1 MVFKLIEK
9 DVDHL
14 ELENKLYQNWLDKD
28 LFKAKPEE
36 NSDKFSIMMPP
47 PNITGTLHIGHALNM
62 TLQDIL
68 ARYWRMNKKDVL
80 WQPGTDHAG
89 IATQKIVETNLK
101 KESNLSKNDIG
112 KEGFIKKV
120 WEWKTKS
127 GDRIINQIKRL
138 GASPDWRRQRFTLDK
153 DMSDAVNYTFIEL
166 FEKKLIYKDK
176 RLVNWDISLQTAIS
190 DLEVEQVEKE
200 GEFYY
205 LKYFIE
211 DSSKYLEVATTR
223 PETLF
228 GDQCLAVNPN
238 DLRYKSLIG
247 KKVSLPLCNKTIPII
262 SDDHVDIN
270 KGSGV
275 LKITPAHD
283 FNDYKIAKKNK
294 LDLKIIFDKFGK
306 LNNNVPIRY
315 QGIDRIKARDIIVQD
330 LKASG
335 NFIKIDKINH
345 TVPYGDRSAT
355 VIEPYLTDQWFMNV
369 KPLAEKVLKFVKN
382 NETKFYPPSW
392 NKTFFLWLNKIEPWC
407 ISRQIWWGHR
417 IPVWYSPD
425 GKAFAANC
433 EEQANRLAM
442 KFYKEKKQ
450 LRQETDVLDT
460 WFSSAL
466 WPMSTLGWPDKEN
479 IFYKKYFP
487 TNVLVTGFDIIFF
500 WVARMMMQSAN
511 FANKVPFRNVYIH
524 ALVRDQHGN
533 KMSKSKGNVIDP
545 LYIIDKYGADALRYT
560 LSLMAAQGRD
570 IKLSEENVKINRNFI
585 TKIRNA
591 YNFLNKNE
599 CFEISKIKNYNFK
612 NNINKWIIKL
622 LNNYI
627 VNITSNIEKYKF
639 NEATKDIYKFTK
651 NIFCDWYLEFIKIY
665 FNNDNNANA
674 KDEIKLCAS
683 IVFKNILKLSHPF
696 MPFVTDDIY
705 KNYLKNKKFLMEEE
719 WPSGVPFNYTE
730 ESFKEVENV
739 IKIIT
744 ICRNIKS
751 KLKIEPRKIIEV
763 FYTVDHLVI
772 KKNFF
777 LINTLGRIELT
788 QIKNVKIID
797 KDFMKFIDTDFVF
810 YINKRQLES
819 KNALVKDSKILEEQ
833 LLNLEKDILVLKN
846 KVENDEF
853 LKKAP
858 PIVVEKFT
866 KKMKQKLSLK
876 NKILTQIKS
885 L

>member
-1 MVFKLIEK
+1 MIFKLIEK

-14 ELENKLYQNWLDKD
+14 NLEKKLYQQWLDKN
-28 LFKAKPEE
+28 LFEAKPEE
-36 NSDKFSIMMPP
+36 KNEKFSIMMPP
-47 PNITGTLHIGHALNM
+47 PNVTGTLHIGHALNM

-89 IATQKIVETNLK
+89 IATQKIVESNLK
-101 KESNLSKNDIG
+101 NESNLSKNDLG
-112 KEGFIKKV
+112 KEGFIKKI
-120 WEWKTKS
+120 WEWKKKS

-153 DMSDAVNYTFIEL
+153 DMSDAVNFTFIEL
-166 FEKKLIYKDK
+166 FKKGLIYKDK
-176 RLVNWDISLQTAIS
+176 RLVNWDINLQTAIS
-190 DLEVEQVEKE
+190 DLEVEQLEKK

-205 LKYFIE
+205 IKYFIV

-238 DLRYKSLIG
+238 DVRYKNLIG
-247 KKVSLPLCNKTIPII
+247 KKVHLPLCNETVPII
-262 SDDHVDIN
+262 ADDYVDKE

-283 FNDYKIAKKNK
+283 FNDYKIGKKNNLK
-294 LDLKIIFDKFGK
+294 LKIVFDKYGK
-306 LNNNVPIRY
+306 LNKNVPIKY
-315 QGIDRIKARDIIVQD
+315 QGIDRIKARNIIIQD
-330 LKASG
+330 LKLHG
-335 NFIKIDKINH
+335 NFIKIEKINH
-345 TVPYGDRSAT
+345 TVPYGDRSSSI
-355 VIEPYLTDQWFMNV
+355 IEPYLTDQWFMNV

-382 NETKFYPPSW
+382 NETKFHPSSW
-392 NKTFFLWLNKIEPWC
+392 NKTFFLWLNQIEPWC

-417 IPVWYSPD
+417 IPIWYCPD
-425 GKAFAANC
+425 GKAFAANN
-433 EEQANRLAM
+433 EEQANKLAM
-442 KFYKEKKQ
+442 DFYKKKKP
-450 LRQETDVLDT
+450 LKQETDVLDT

-466 WPMSTLGWPDKEN
+466 WPMSTLGWPDTKN
-479 IFYKKYFP
+479 IYFKKYFP

-511 FANKVPFRNVYIH
+511 FTNKVPFENVYIH
-524 ALVRDQHGN
+524 ALVRDQYGN

-545 LYIIDKYGADALRYT
+545 LNIIDKFGADALRYT

-591 YNFLNKNE
+591 YNFLNKSG
-599 CFEISKIKNYNFK
+599 CFEISKTTDNYF
-612 NNINKWIIKL
+612 NNKINVWILKL

-627 VNITSNIEKYKF
+627 NSITHNIENYKF

-665 FNNDNNANA
+665 LNNENNESI
-674 KDEIKLCAS
+674 KEEIKLCAS
-683 IVFKNILKLSHPF
+683 MVFKNILKLAHPF
-696 MPFVTDDIY
+696 IPFMTDDIY
-705 KNYLKNKKFLMEEE
+705 VNYLNNKNFIMQEE
-719 WPSGVPFNYTE
+719 WPSDISFNFTE
-730 ESFKEVENV
+730 KSFNEVEGIIDV
-739 IKIIT
+739 IT
-744 ICRNIKS
+744 ACRNIKAS
-751 KLKIEPRKIIEV
+751 LKVEPRNIIEI
-763 FYTVDHLVI
+763 FYNVDNAVI
-772 KKNFF
+772 KNNYI
-777 LINTLGRIELT
+777 LINTLGRIKLT
-788 QIKNVKIID
+788 QVKNEEINNTN
-797 KDFMKFIDTDFVF
+797 FMKFINTNFIF
-810 YINKRQLES
+810 YINKKQVEN
-819 KNALVKDSKILEEQ
+819 KNVLSKDSKLLEEQ

-846 KVENDEF
+846 KVGNDEF

-858 PIVVEKFT
+858 PIVVEKF
-866 KKMKQKLSLK
+866 KNKMKQKLSLK

-885 L
+885 